1 MPGKPRRTPVALVA
15 LLLLVAGCSK
25 PVKPPAGD
33 RVVKIGLIEALS
45 GRNAEPGQGVRN
57 AVELAIRQANQ
68 RDAVPGWSIELAA
81 EDAGDPA
88 SAAKA
93 AAKLAADPQV
103 GGVLGTSS
111 SSVSRATIPVLARA
125 DVVQLAYSNTNPT
138 LSLGPFPTQAPKRVW
153 PNFVRLVA
161 NDLLQGGFA
170 AAYAFD
176 RLGFRSVATVN
187 DQKTYGLGLVTAFED
202 EWRKRR
208 GLVTSSNSVKEGDKD
223 FTPLID
229 RLLAER
235 PEFVFYGGEYEEAAA
250 LAKQLRARGF
260 NGPFMGGDTLF
271 TKDFIVRAEQGAV
284 GALATSVGQPIE
296 KLPSA
301 STFINEY
308 SRSGFKQGYSAYGGQ
323 GYDAANILIAALGRV
338 LPEQDSV
345 SAARAAITR
354 TVSHTDGFKGVTG
367 ETTFDEF
374 GDTSNK
380 ALTVYKVQ
388 ADTWKDVFRG
398 TYEP

>member
-1 MPGKPRRTPVALVA
+1 MRGKLCRIPVALA
-15 LLLLVAGCSK
+15 LLLLLATGCGKQAQPTVS
-25 PVKPPAGD
+25 D

-45 GRNAEPGQGVRN
+45 GRNSEPGQGVRN

-68 RDAVPGWSIELAA
+68 RNAVSGWHIELAA
-81 EDAGDPA
+81 EDAGDPE

-111 SSVSRATIPVLARA
+111 SSVSRATIPVLAKA

-170 AAYAFD
+170 ASYASEQ
-176 RLGFRSVATVN
+176 LAFRSVATVN

-223 FTPLID
+223 FTPLVD
-229 RLLAER
+229 KLLSEK
-235 PEFVFYGGEYEEAAA
+235 PEFVFYGGEYEEAAL
-250 LAKQLRARGF
+250 LAQQLRARGF
-260 NGPFMGGDTLF
+260 RGPFMGGDTLF
-271 TKDFIVRAEQGAV
+271 TKDFIDGAQQGAV

-296 KLPSA
+296 KLNSA
-301 STFINEY
+301 TTFINEY
-308 SRSGFKQGYSAYGGQ
+308 GRAGFKQSYSAYGGQ

-338 LPEQDSV
+338 LPESDGV
-345 SAARAAITR
+345 SAARAQITQ
-354 TVSHTDGFKGVTG
+354 TVSRTDGFRGVTG
-367 ETTFDEF
+367 EHSFDEF

-388 ADTWKDVFRG
+388 GDIWKDVFSG
-398 TYEP
+398 TYEQ